1 LSEEKKKMNYYYS
14 GKEKSAKEIKKTQG
28 EQGSSLSQD
37 LETDFNK
44 MMSGFQRDFENFW
57 DTSKRVGGEMKARTR
72 TAISPA
78 MPSVDLEDKGKLFE
92 LTVDLPGFKKENV
105 QIELTDDSV
114 TVSAKRSA
122 REDEEGKNFV
132 RRERSSQMFYRKI
145 SLPEEIFS
153 DEASA
158 KLEDGVLEVSL
169 PKRVPKESKKLTV
182 M

>member
-1 LSEEKKKMNYYYS
+1 MSEEKKKMDYYYG
-14 GKEKSAKEIKKTQG
+14 GKEKSAKEIKKTQS
-28 EQGSSLSQD
+28 ELDSSLQRD

-44 MMSGFQRDFENFW
+44 MMQSFQRDFENFW
-57 DTSKRVGGEMKARTR
+57 DTSKRIGSEMKARAR

-78 MPSVDLEDKGKLFE
+78 MPSVDLEDKGKLFQ

-114 TVSAKRSA
+114 TISAKRSA

-145 SLPEEIFS
+145 SLPEEVIS
-153 DEASA
+153 DEANA
-158 KLEDGVLEVSL
+158 KLDNGVLEVIL
-169 PKRVPKESKKLTV
+169 PKRVPKETKKLTV